1 MMRYITEE
9 LDNYEVLAE
18 LAVLYATKMDT
29 TYQQVFFEKNK
40 DKFLKELKHLN
51 GETMYKIIWSM
62 LKVDSLAVQ
71 EDSHH
76 WIEVKKMII
85 KRAKEFDS
93 KILASLMVL
102 STKEKRRK
110 YQEKDFQKTDA
121 QIDSKDDLFTL
132 TEEVVIVKIKE
143 MKLDDLINM
152 LWAALE
158 VNRGSNLFFETIEG
172 HLTK

>member
-1 MMRYITEE
+1 
-9 LDNYEVLAE
+9 
-18 LAVLYATKMDT
+18 
-29 TYQQVFFEKNK
+29 VFFEKNK

-110 YQEKDFQKTDA
+110 Y
-121 QIDSKDDLFTL
+121 
-132 TEEVVIVKIKE
+132 
-143 MKLDDLINM
+143 
-152 LWAALE
+152 
-158 VNRGSNLFFETIEG
+158 
-172 HLTK
+172 